1 MPQHFIDTAVNI
13 AQTETE
19 QMTRT
24 EIIKGLEIL
33 ASWLED
39 NINCESTL
47 CFDNPDD
54 GMDSVTLLPCVEA
67 VLKLI
72 RERAN

>member
-1 MPQHFIDTAVNI
+1 
-13 AQTETE
+13 
-19 QMTRT
+19 MTRT